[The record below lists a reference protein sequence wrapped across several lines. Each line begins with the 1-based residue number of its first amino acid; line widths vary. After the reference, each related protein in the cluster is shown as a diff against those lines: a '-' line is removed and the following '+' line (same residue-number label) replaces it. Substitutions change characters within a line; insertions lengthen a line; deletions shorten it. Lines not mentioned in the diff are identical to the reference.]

1 MTNKARILAI
11 KEKRSLW
18 GDDGTAVYF
27 LNYLREL
34 KLRGIFVFAMISE
47 GDEKI
52 IQDIKDLPIPY
63 CEMPT
68 VNISFKHPLNTL
80 LRILSIRNNINRYVK
95 KYSLNILEF
104 HFAGLCHLKPFFCNI
119 PVVAPS
125 CTPFINATSF
135 VALLTLN

>member
-52 IQDIKDLPIPY
+52 IQDIKDLQIPY
-63 CEMPT
+63 
-68 VNISFKHPLNTL
+68 
-80 LRILSIRNNINRYVK
+80 
-95 KYSLNILEF
+95 
-104 HFAGLCHLKPFFCNI
+104 
-119 PVVAPS
+119 
-125 CTPFINATSF
+125 
-135 VALLTLN
+135 